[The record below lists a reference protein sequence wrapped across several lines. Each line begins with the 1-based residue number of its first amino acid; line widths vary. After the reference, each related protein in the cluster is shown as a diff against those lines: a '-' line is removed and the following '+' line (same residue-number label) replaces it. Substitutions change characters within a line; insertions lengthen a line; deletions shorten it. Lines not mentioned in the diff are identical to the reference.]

1 MVYKFFDRM
10 NYGSGLKNE
19 IILNRWLTEELYK
32 AIIRKFKKKKYLQLI
47 SKFKKGIFHYA

>member
-10 NYGSGLKNE
+10 NYGSGIKNE

-32 AIIRKFKKKKYLQLI
+32 AIIRKFKQKKYLQLI
-47 SKFKKGIFHYA
+47 SKFKKGIFYYA

>member
-10 NYGSGLKNE
+10 NYGSGIKNE

-47 SKFKKGIFHYA
+47 SKFKKGIFYYA